1 MISFCIFKLQYNWQR
16 AFQEHNS
23 VQLCNRDKMIN
34 AKFPSSDGVRTKE
47 TDESFPDMCGC

>member
-23 VQLCNRDKMIN
+23 VQLCNRDKMRN